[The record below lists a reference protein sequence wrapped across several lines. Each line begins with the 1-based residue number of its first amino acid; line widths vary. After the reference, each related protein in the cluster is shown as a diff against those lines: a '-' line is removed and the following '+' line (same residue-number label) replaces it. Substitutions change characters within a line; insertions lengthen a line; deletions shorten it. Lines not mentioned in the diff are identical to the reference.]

1 MENTQP
7 LAGNTA
13 PQMENQGFSGLG
25 IAPKLLGILA
35 SKKFVQPTPIQQ
47 RCIPSAIE
55 GKDLI
60 GIAQTGTG
68 KTLAFVIPL
77 LQRLSAMNNGSTGLI
92 LVPTRELAL
101 QVEETISNIGGP
113 LGVKTAVVI
122 GGASMYA
129 QTLQL
134 RRNPNIIIATP
145 GRLIDHL
152 SQKTVNLGPVRV
164 LILDEADRML
174 DMGFAPQLDK
184 ILPLLKKEKQV
195 LLFSA
200 TMPDQIVKIANKH
213 MQLPLRVEVARAGT
227 AAAKVIQEIFFLNK
241 PMKTQLL
248 ASLLNQYRGTVLVFV
263 RTKHAARRLTRDLNL
278 LNFTAS
284 EIHGDRSLSQRKE
297 ALAGF
302 KTGRYRVLVAT
313 DIAAR
318 GIDVTGIELVVN
330 FDLPMNPEDYVH
342 RIGRTGRAGMAGR
355 AISFATFDQRNEV
368 RIIERLTRV
377 ALPVSELPKDMPALP
392 EMPKHTYIEPTA
404 RPTRRPYHSSG
415 PSRSSSARS
424 YAPRASS
431 YGSHPSGGGAPS
443 TGHARPSYGRSAG
456 SGQGGGARRPGG
468 FGGRPRFGGGNKFK

>member
-7 LAGNTA
+7 LAENTA

-25 IAPKLLGILA
+25 IAPKMLEILA
-35 SKKFVQPTPIQQ
+35 NKKFVQPTPIQQ

-77 LQRLSAMNNGSTGLI
+77 LQRLAQMNNGSTGLI

-200 TMPDQIVKIANKH
+200 TMPDQIVIFSHLISQRVKETKKKALILAHREELLLQAKDKLQRINPALRIGIEQAEHTADHVNDEVVIAS
-213 MQLPLRVEVARAGT
+213 VATIGR
-227 AAAKVIQEIFFLNK
+227 
-241 PMKTQLL
+241 
-248 ASLLNQYRGTVLVFV
+248 
-263 RTKHAARRLTRDLNL
+263 
-278 LNFTAS
+278 
-284 EIHGDRSLSQRKE
+284 GDRSRLFTFDPQEYATIIIDE
-297 ALAGF
+297 AHHASAESY
-302 KTGRYRVLVAT
+302 KTVLNHFGVLKGQNNSNRTILLLGVTAT
-313 DIAAR
+313 PKRNDNQ
-318 GIDVTGIELVVN
+318 GIDQIFDDVSYTYNIIDGMQDGYDADVTIIDPDKEWEVRV
-330 FDLPMNPEDYVH
+330 EDF
-342 RIGRTGRAGMAGR
+342 RSKSKNSPFIGRKLRGR
-355 AISFATFDQRNEV
+355 V
-368 RIIERLTRV
+368 
-377 ALPVSELPKDMPALP
+377 
-392 EMPKHTYIEPTA
+392 EMTICGGKITY
-404 RPTRRPYHSSG
+404 
-415 PSRSSSARS
+415 
-424 YAPRASS
+424 
-431 YGSHPSGGGAPS
+431 
-443 TGHARPSYGRSAG
+443 
-456 SGQGGGARRPGG
+456 QV
-468 FGGRPRFGGGNKFK
+468 

>member
-1 MENTQP
+1 MEHTEPAQQK
-7 LAGNTA
+7 AT
-13 PQMENQGFSGLG
+13 FFGLG
-25 IAPKLLGILA
+25 IAPKLLDILA
-35 SKKFVQPTPIQQ
+35 SKNFTSPTPIQQ
-47 RCIPSAIE
+47 RTIPVGIE
-55 GKDLI
+55 GKDLV

-68 KTLAFVIPL
+68 KTLAFVIPV
-77 LQRLSAMNNGSTGLI
+77 LQRLAQMNNGSTGLI

-101 QVEETISNIGGP
+101 QVDETVRLIGGP

-129 QTLQL
+129 QTQQL

-152 SQKTVNLGPVRV
+152 AQKSVNLGPVRIV
-164 LILDEADRML
+164 VLDEADRML
-174 DMGFAPQLDK
+174 DMGFAPQINK

-200 TMPDQIVKIANKH
+200 TMPDQIVKIANQY

-227 AAAKVIQEIFFLNK
+227 AAEKVIQELFFVNK
-241 PMKTQLL
+241 PTKTQLL

-263 RTKHAARRLTRDLNL
+263 RTKHAAHRLTRDLNSL
-278 LNFTAS
+278 QFTTA

-318 GIDVTGIELVVN
+318 GIDVTGIELVIN
-330 FDLPMNPEDYVH
+330 FDLPTNPEDYVH

-368 RIIERLTRV
+368 RIIERLMRI
-377 ALPVSELPKDMPALP
+377 ALPVSQLPKDMPVLP
-392 EMPKHTYIEPTA
+392 EMPKHTYIEEKP
-404 RPTRRPYHSSG
+404 R
-415 PSRSSSARS
+415 
-424 YAPRASS
+424 YA
-431 YGSHPSGGGAPS
+431 
-443 TGHARPSYGRSAG
+443 
-456 SGQGGGARRPGG
+456 
-468 FGGRPRFGGGNKFK
+468 FGGGRREHRRPFGNHRGGRGGRR

>member
-1 MENTQP
+1 MEHTQP
-7 LAGNTA
+7 QAEQKSFG
-13 PQMENQGFSGLG
+13 GLG
-25 IAPKLLGILA
+25 IAPKLLDILA
-35 SKKFVQPTPIQQ
+35 SKNFNTPTPIQE
-47 RCIPSAIE
+47 RTIPVAIE
-55 GKDLI
+55 GKDLV

-77 LQRLSAMNNGSTGLI
+77 LQRLAQMNNGSTGLI

-101 QVEETISNIGGP
+101 QVDETVRLVGGP

-129 QTLQL
+129 QTQQL

-152 SQKTVNLGPVRV
+152 AQKSVNLGPVRIV
-164 LILDEADRML
+164 VLDEADRML
-174 DMGFAPQLDK
+174 DMGFAPQINK

-200 TMPDQIVKIANKH
+200 TMPDQIVKIANQY

-227 AAAKVIQEIFFLNK
+227 AAEKVIQELFFVNK
-241 PMKTQLL
+241 PTKTQLL

-263 RTKHAARRLTRDLNL
+263 RTKHAAHRLTRDLNL
-278 LNFTAS
+278 LSFTTA

-318 GIDVTGIELVVN
+318 GIDVTGIELVIN
-330 FDLPMNPEDYVH
+330 FDLPTNPEDYVH

-368 RIIERLTRV
+368 RIIERLMRI
-377 ALPVSELPKDMPALP
+377 ALPISALPKDMPVLP
-392 EMPKHTYIEPTA
+392 EMPKHTYIEPVA

-415 PSRSSSARS
+415 
-424 YAPRASS
+424 
-431 YGSHPSGGGAPS
+431 G
-443 TGHARPSYGRSAG
+443 
-456 SGQGGGARRPGG
+456 GQGRPPFRGNRRPGG
-468 FGGRPRFGGGNKFK
+468 FSGRPRFGGGRGR

>member
-7 LAGNTA
+7 QAGV
-13 PQMENQGFSGLG
+13 PQPQTENQGFGGLG
-25 IAPKLLGILA
+25 IAPKMLEILA

-47 RCIPSAIE
+47 RTIPVAIE

-77 LQRLSAMNNGSTGLI
+77 LQRLAQMNNGSTGLI

-101 QVEETISNIGGP
+101 QVDDTIRLIGAE

-129 QTLQL
+129 QTQQL

-152 SQKTVNLGPVRV
+152 AQKSVNLGPVRV
-164 LILDEADRML
+164 VVLDEADRML
-174 DMGFAPQLDK
+174 DMGFAPQINK

-200 TMPDQIVKIANKH
+200 TMPDQIVKIANQY

-227 AAAKVIQEIFFLNK
+227 AAEKVIQEIFFVNK
-241 PMKTQLL
+241 PTKTQLL

-263 RTKHAARRLTRDLNL
+263 RTKHAAHRLTRDLNL
-278 LNFTAS
+278 LSFTTA

-318 GIDVTGIELVVN
+318 GIDVTGIELVIN
-330 FDLPMNPEDYVH
+330 FDLPTNPEDYVH

-368 RIIERLTRV
+368 RIIERLMRI
-377 ALPVSELPKDMPALP
+377 ALPVSQLPKDMPVLP
-392 EMPKHTYIEPTA
+392 EMPKHTYIEPVA
-404 RPTRRPYHSSG
+404 RPARRPYQGSG
-415 PSRSSSARS
+415 
-424 YAPRASS
+424 Y
-431 YGSHPSGGGAPS
+431 
-443 TGHARPSYGRSAG
+443 GHARPSH
-456 SGQGGGARRPGG
+456 GGGARRPGG
-468 FGGRPRFGGGNKFK
+468 FGGRPRFGGGAPRR